1 MNVLE
6 RIEPIFRSHFFMKY
20 RIIYILNNINIY
32 LGDENGKYYS
42 DCRRKEPALQAQ
54 NDDDAKKLWE
64 LSERLTG
71 LNQN

>member
-1 MNVLE
+1 MNSLE
-6 RIEPIFRSHFFMKY
+6 RIKLIFD
-20 RIIYILNNINIY
+20 IC